1 MSFPTAHWVTEDER
15 LFRSSAVVISVN
27 FQWLSTTSLK
37 LNEEAATGAVQITI
51 KCVLIKCWK
60 WHLQWIHKLY
70 SIIETVHREQH
81 LLRDR
86 TEPSNTSPLPC
97 PAGSL
102 TYLHLMTIYF
112 FQHLCL
118 LLSHLCVFGKAGLPQ
133 STLFFTSVVT
143 RLCFGSKGLIP
154 KWILRMC
161 NLILHNCWKLEP
173 T

>member
-15 LFRSSAVVISVN
+15 LFRSSTVVISVN

-70 SIIETVHREQH
+70 SIIERVHREQH

-86 TEPSNTSPLPC
+86 TEPLKHVPSPMPSWQFNIFAFNDHLFLSASLP
-97 PAGSL
+97 PA
-102 TYLHLMTIYF
+102 
-112 FQHLCL
+112 QPPLCL
-118 LLSHLCVFGKAGLPQ
+118 WKGRPSTEHALFYKRRDKIVFRFQRVNPEVNSSHV
-133 STLFFTSVVT
+133 
-143 RLCFGSKGLIP
+143 
-154 KWILRMC
+154 
-161 NLILHNCWKLEP
+161 
-173 T
+173 